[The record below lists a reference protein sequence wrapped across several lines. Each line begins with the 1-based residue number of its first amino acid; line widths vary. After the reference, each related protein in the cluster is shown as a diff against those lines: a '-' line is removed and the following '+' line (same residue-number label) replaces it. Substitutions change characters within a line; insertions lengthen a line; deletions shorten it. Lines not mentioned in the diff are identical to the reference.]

1 MASRLPCTVVLV
13 IAVRAA
19 GLTPQRLP
27 NLAPR
32 AELRWDDGWQ
42 LKVDPCLCGNRH
54 DAFLD
59 EDLLQESEM
68 ERIACGINTPLE
80 CLEAA
85 GQLGFRID
93 RLHNCSI
100 RIEGEHAVVNNSRF
114 PIALPSFGHDC
125 LEGPVSAGVDMPLR
139 WGKHGARQWTRPD
152 GDVKHITFGDVLR
165 EDPDYCLWV
174 RNTSSSWQSRGGDSS
189 IARNNGAFFQ
199 QWLRMLNKYDIE
211 RFELDI
217 RAQGLVLQVNPKAR
231 GAGNV
236 VGTSWQRPPGDSWKE
251 YWLEQTGRDW
261 PKTCCFEE
269 CEKEACLGGHVYI
282 EEYQTR
288 AQFILPICN
297 SCNSAVLNDF
307 SREQVFPQSPISRFV
322 YPRKVKLR
330 SWVAEAPRTLHTHV
344 TSEETW
350 AF

>member
-93 RLHNCSI
+93 RLHNCGI

-139 WGKHGARQWTRPD
+139 WGKHGVRRWTRPD

-165 EDPDYCLWV
+165 QDPEYCAWV
-174 RNTSSSWQSRGGDSS
+174 HDFVFRSDSS
-189 IARNNGAFFQ
+189 IARNGAYFQ
-199 QWLRMLNKYDIE
+199 QWLRMLTEDDIVDYCLHE
-211 RFELDI
+211 EE
-217 RAQGLVLQVNPKAR
+217 LVLQVENHTERAV
-231 GAGNV
+231 GNV
-236 VGTSWQRPPGDSWKE
+236 VGTSWHRLPGKSWKK
-251 YWLEQTGRDW
+251 YWLERTGREW

-269 CEKEACLGGHVYI
+269 CDNEARVGGHVHI
-282 EEYQTR
+282 EEYKSR
-288 AQFILPICN
+288 VQFILPICN
-297 SCNSAVLNDF
+297 SCNSAVQNDF
-307 SREQVFPQSPISRFV
+307 RREQVPQSPASRIV

-330 SWVAEAPRTLHTHV
+330 SWVAEAPST
-344 TSEETW
+344 
-350 AF
+350 